1 MTRIIRSVV
10 LASLLATGTAAVVSM
25 SPAIAQT
32 TKGAPKVEPK
42 VEPKGGAKT
51 EGTVIYRPGKDG
63 KFRFSVINKDGKT
76 LAMSVVSGF
85 EKPEDCLKALEEV
98 KAILNSA
105 KPKLEKAKVEEKK
118 DSK

>member
-10 LASLLATGTAAVVSM
+10 LATLLATGTAAVVSI
-25 SPAIAQT
+25 SPAVAQVP
-32 TKGAPKVEPK
+32 KGAPK
-42 VEPKGGAKT
+42 VEPKGGAKA
-51 EGTVIYRPGKDG
+51 EGSVIYRPGKDG
-63 KFRFSVINKDGKT
+63 KFRFSVIGKDGKT

-105 KPKLEKAKVEEKK
+105 KPKLEKAKEEVKEK
-118 DSK
+118 EKSK